1 MGSEPKSIVVLGGGQ
16 AGAWAAKTLR
26 DEGYSA
32 DLLLV
37 SEEQH
42 APYERPAL
50 SKQVLSGKAEPGS
63 TRVFSSD
70 VLDGL
75 RLDRRSGVRAA
86 SVDRPRKLVTLADGT
101 QLPYDKLLFC
111 TGGSAHRPDIRGV
124 HQAGVFTLRT
134 IDDCRNIASAL
145 AQARRVCVIGGG
157 WIGLEVASTA
167 AGMGKDVVLLERGDA
182 LCRRL
187 LPASLGAYLLALH
200 RAAGV
205 EVHLETT
212 AQSIERAPTGLR
224 VATSADTAIEADV
237 VVIGAGLVPNDELA
251 VHAGL
256 RCARGIVVDS
266 QCVTSDPDILAAGDV
281 AIAPNSW
288 AGGLVRLESWQNAI
302 EQAVAAAKNCLG
314 ATVQY
319 DPLPW
324 FWSEQHGINLQV
336 YGWPQPS
343 HRAVTRQLAAPGS
356 FLTFLLE
363 GERVAS
369 AVAVNAAKELRAGRK
384 LIQQRTVVRDVD
396 LAHPRIALASL

>member
-1 MGSEPKSIVVLGGGQ
+1 MRSEPKSIVILGAGQ

-26 DEGYSA
+26 DEGYA
-32 DLLLV
+32 ANLFLV

-50 SKQVLSGKAEPGS
+50 SKQVLSGQAELGS
-63 TRVFSSD
+63 TRVFRSEI
-70 VLDGL
+70 LEGL
-75 RLDRRSGVRAA
+75 KLQGRSGVRAA
-86 SVDRPRKLVTLADGT
+86 SVDRPQRLVTLADGT

-111 TGGSAHRPDIRGV
+111 TGGRAHRPDIPGV
-124 HQAGVFTLRT
+124 YQEGVFTLRT

-145 AQARRVCVIGGG
+145 AQAGRVCVIGGG

-167 AGMGKDVVLLERGDA
+167 AGMGKEVVLLERGDT

-187 LPASLGAYLLALH
+187 LPDSLGDYLLALH
-200 RAAGV
+200 RAAGI
-205 EVHLETT
+205 EVHLGAT

-224 VATSADTAIEADV
+224 VVTSAGAAIEADL

-251 VHAGL
+251 AHAGL
-256 RCARGIVVDS
+256 HCARGIVVDS

-281 AIAPNSW
+281 AVAPNSW
-288 AGGLVRLESWQNAI
+288 AGGLVRLESWQNAT

-314 ATVQY
+314 AKVQY

-324 FWSEQHGINLQV
+324 FWSDQHGTNLQI

-343 HRAVTRQLAAPGS
+343 HRVVTRQLAAPGS

-369 AVAVNAAKELRAGRK
+369 AVAVNAPKELRASRK
-384 LIQQRTVVRDVD
+384 LIQQRATVRDVD
-396 LAHPRIALASL
+396 LAQPQIALASL